1 MKNGVI
7 PAIFRIDIEP
17 NEHLQPEAGDDMQ
30 EWSGFVDTVE
40 MVETLRGPLADIAGA
55 AFNPNW
61 FVRFD
66 PEIERRYGRADA
78 AFFLHREQFDKL
90 AARQDP
96 IGIHVHLHRWDCEK
110 NVTFSDYG
118 SSAWANYCLEFSSD
132 VYAKC
137 FDQPVRRTSQGG
149 YFISEDIINTLVKLG
164 IEADISL
171 EPGLPAKMSDI
182 SIGEYA
188 SAPSTDFKAYQRTP
202 YFPSTSNMAVPCKS
216 ELDKRPILLV
226 PLTSYDYSYALST
239 WYNKLAKSILRRPR
253 SYLPLSPWKEWPSPE
268 VYWNLV
274 SKALGEMEK
283 PYFAFAMR
291 TDNPNAYTF
300 KQTKALLEHL
310 PKHPIAK
317 KLHFVDVL
325 DDSIAKL
332 I

>member
-149 YFISEDIINTLVKLG
+149 YTG
-164 IEADISL
+164 
-171 EPGLPAKMSDI
+171 
-182 SIGEYA
+182 
-188 SAPSTDFKAYQRTP
+188 RTGHAEGARA
-202 YFPSTSNMAVPCKS
+202 N
-216 ELDKRPILLV
+216 LLV
-226 PLTSYDYSYALST
+226 AGRQP
-239 WYNKLAKSILRRPR
+239 NLAQAFPR
-253 SYLPLSPWKEWPSPE
+253 GG
-268 VYWNLV
+268 
-274 SKALGEMEK
+274 AARAICG
-283 PYFAFAMR
+283 
-291 TDNPNAYTF
+291 
-300 KQTKALLEHL
+300 
-310 PKHPIAK
+310 
-317 KLHFVDVL
+317 
-325 DDSIAKL
+325 
-332 I
+332 